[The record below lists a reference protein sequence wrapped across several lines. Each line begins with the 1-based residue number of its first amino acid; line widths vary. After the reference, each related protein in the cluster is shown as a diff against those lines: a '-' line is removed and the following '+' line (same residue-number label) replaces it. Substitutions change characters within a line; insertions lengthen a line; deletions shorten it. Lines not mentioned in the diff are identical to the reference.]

1 MLVIVILNDRLEEIG
16 ACSFG
21 LCRSMQRIVIPN
33 AVKKIK
39 EAAFAG
45 CSGLT
50 EVVLGD
56 GLEEI
61 RREAFNQC
69 TLLERIIIPLAVK
82 VIHDCAFKDSTSLTN
97 VVFCD
102 VIESFV
108 SCEAMQ
114 GWWNHGVHEKSLSTY
129 CFLRRCN
136 VPERLGQIVVRS
148 WQSNVYEMLRRI
160 PTFSAKGLNAH
171 FDSIDSKLSDYENMS
186 EAPELL
192 GLTMPNNDIVLRI
205 LSFL

>member
-1 MLVIVILNDRLEEIG
+1 MTLGEGLEKIG
-16 ACSFG
+16 ECAFFRCTS
-21 LCRSMQRIVIPN
+21 LIEIVIPP
-33 AVKKIK
+33 AVNDIGIK
-39 EAAFAG
+39 AYSG
-45 CSGLT
+45 C
-50 EVVLGD
+50 
-56 GLEEI
+56 
-61 RREAFNQC
+61 
-69 TLLERIIIPLAVK
+69 
-82 VIHDCAFKDSTSLTN
+82 TSLTR
-97 VVFCD
+97 VVFNNE
-102 VIESFV
+102 IEEFV
-108 SCEAMQ
+108 SAQSMRE
-114 GWWNHGVHEKSLSTY
+114 WWNHGIHENCLSTY